1 MNAHAG
7 GPKLPWEGKA
17 QRADKVIVAAIM
29 VSGIYGLATLPL
41 IPWMIQEHPVALAAI
56 RGGMTSIVNLGAL
69 ARVDETHILIA
80 IFVGL
85 PATVM
90 FDWAYWWAG
99 VRWGERALH
108 MILGESRK
116 TEARLAKV
124 KRWTEKYG
132 ALAVLTAYY
141 LPVPT
146 VLIYAAAGWAGMR
159 LTTFLVLDIVG
170 ALLWTS
176 LLAGLGY
183 WIGQNAVDAVE
194 AFADYSLYI
203 TIGLVVVI
211 VARQIWHTRRQIQE
225 ADSAARA
232 ERRAR
237 DDAAAGEAAEIA
249 PTGNAPADTA
259 S

>member
-1 MNAHAG
+1 MSAYAG

-17 QRADKVIVAAIM
+17 QPADKVIVAVIM
-29 VSGIYGLATLPL
+29 LSGIYGLATMPL
-41 IPWMIQEHPVALAAI
+41 IPWMIQEHPVWLAAI
-56 RGGMTSIVNLGAL
+56 RGGMTSIVNLGAM
-69 ARVDETHILIA
+69 ARIGEVNVLVA

-99 VRWGERALH
+99 ARWGERALH

-116 TEARLAKV
+116 TEARLEKV

-159 LTTFLVLDIVG
+159 LTTFLILDIVG
-170 ALLWTS
+170 ALLWVGV
-176 LLAGLGY
+176 LAGLGY
-183 WIGQNAVDAVE
+183 WAGQSAVDAVD
-194 AFADYSLYI
+194 AVADYTLYI
-203 TIGLVVVI
+203 TIAIVVVV
-211 VARQIWHTRRQIQE
+211 VARQVWTTRRQIKE
-225 ADSAARA
+225 ATQAAHAEKAARDSAAR
-232 ERRAR
+232 E
-237 DDAAAGEAAEIA
+237 DAASDPVA
-249 PTGNAPADTA
+249 
-259 S
+259 

>member
-1 MNAHAG
+1 MSAHTG

-17 QRADKVIVAAIM
+17 QPADKLIVTAIM
-29 VSGIYGLATLPL
+29 ISGIYGLATMPL
-41 IPWMIQEHPVALAAI
+41 IPWMIQEHPVWLAAI
-56 RGGMTSIVNLGAL
+56 RGGMTSIVNLGAM
-69 ARVDETHILIA
+69 ARIGEVNVLVA

-99 VRWGERALH
+99 ARWGERALH

-116 TEARLAKV
+116 TEARLEKV

-159 LTTFLVLDIVG
+159 LATFLILDIVG
-170 ALLWTS
+170 ALLWVG

-183 WIGQNAVDAVE
+183 GIGQSAVDFVDK
-194 AFADYSLYI
+194 FADYSLYI
-203 TIGLVVVI
+203 TIGLVVAI
-211 VARQIWHTRRQIQE
+211 VARQIWATRRQIKE
-225 ADSAARA
+225 ATQAAHAEKAARDSAAQDSAAR
-232 ERRAR
+232 E
-237 DDAAAGEAAEIA
+237 DAASDPVA
-249 PTGNAPADTA
+249 
-259 S
+259 

>member
-17 QRADKVIVAAIM
+17 RPADKVIVTAIM

-41 IPWMIQEHPVALAAI
+41 IPWMIQNHPVWLAAI
-56 RGGMTSIVNLGAL
+56 RGGMTAIVNLGAL
-69 ARVDETHILIA
+69 ARIDEVHLAVA

-85 PATVM
+85 PATIM

-99 VRWGERALH
+99 RRWGERALH

-116 TEARLAKV
+116 TEARLEKV

-132 ALAVLTAYY
+132 AIAVLTAYY

-159 LTTFLVLDIVG
+159 LSTFLVLDVAG
-170 ALLWTS
+170 ALLWTT
-176 LLAGLGY
+176 LLALLGY
-183 WIGQNAVDAVE
+183 WIGQSAVDAVE
-194 AFADYSLYI
+194 AFSDYTLYI
-203 TIGLVVVI
+203 TLGLVVVI
-211 VARQIWHTRRQIQE
+211 VARQILVTRRQIRT
-225 ADSAARA
+225 ADEAARA
-232 ERRAR
+232 EKAAR
-237 DDAAAGEAAEIA
+237 EDAPQDSVA
-249 PTGNAPADTA
+249 
-259 S
+259 

>member
-17 QRADKVIVAAIM
+17 QPADKLIVTAIM
-29 VSGIYGLATLPL
+29 VSGLYGLATMPL
-41 IPWMIQEHPVALAAI
+41 IPWMIQNHPVALAAI

-69 ARVDETHILIA
+69 ARIDETHILIA

-99 VRWGERALH
+99 QRWGERALH

-124 KRWTEKYG
+124 KRLTERFG
-132 ALAVLTAYY
+132 AIAVLTAYY
-141 LPVPT
+141 SPLPT

-159 LTTFLVLDIVG
+159 LTTFLILDIAG

-183 WIGQNAVDAVE
+183 WVGQSAVDAVE
-194 AFADYSLYI
+194 AFADYTLYI
-203 TIGLVVVI
+203 TLALVVLI
-211 VARQIWHTRRQIQE
+211 LIRQGWKTRGQVRE
-225 ADSAARA
+225 AGEAARA
-232 ERRAR
+232 ERRER
-237 DDAAAGEAAEIA
+237 DAAAAADSA
-249 PTGNAPADTA
+249 AADSA
-259 S
+259 AADSPVS

>member
-1 MNAHAG
+1 MSTHAG

-17 QRADKVIVAAIM
+17 KRADKVIVVAIM
-29 VSGIYGLATLPL
+29 VSGIYGLATMPL

-56 RGGMTSIVNLGAL
+56 RGGMTSIVNLGAM
-69 ARVDETHILIA
+69 ARIDEVNILVA

-116 TEARLAKV
+116 TEARLEKV
-124 KRWTEKYG
+124 KRWTIKYG
-132 ALAVLTAYY
+132 AVAVLTAYY

-170 ALLWTS
+170 ALLWVG

-183 WIGQNAVDAVE
+183 WAGQSAVDVVDAV
-194 AFADYSLYI
+194 ADYTLYI
-203 TIGLVVVI
+203 TIGLVVLIVI
-211 VARQIWHTRRQIQE
+211 RQIWTARGQVRE
-225 ADSAARA
+225 ATAAAHAEKAARDEA
-232 ERRAR
+232 
-237 DDAAAGEAAEIA
+237 EAASDPVA
-249 PTGNAPADTA
+249 
-259 S
+259 